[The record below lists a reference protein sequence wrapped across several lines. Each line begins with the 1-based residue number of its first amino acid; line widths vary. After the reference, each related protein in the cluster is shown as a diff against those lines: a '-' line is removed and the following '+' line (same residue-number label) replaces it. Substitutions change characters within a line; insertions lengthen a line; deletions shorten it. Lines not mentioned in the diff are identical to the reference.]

1 MQPSTR
7 KLHTYVLPMPAGAK
21 SSSPSRT
28 SSSVPRTR
36 PTGVHGGTHN
46 LWHSSP
52 LEPKKHEKDSG
63 DDKMSGPTI
72 SEAQS
77 VLKESNSNN
86 AAIRI
91 PPPLAEGLSLPQ
103 LDTLNTSD
111 TKKVKRHA
119 YSGPLTSKP
128 WSTKPILTSSG
139 PIASAELPQLISGLL
154 SRVPVPQPSSPKIS
168 PGASPPLVSSPR
180 INELHE
186 LPRPP
191 VSLATKPARFPALV
205 GHSAPLISRNE
216 LSATN
221 KTPSIASNAASPLPT
236 PPMVPRSFSIPSSN
250 QRATTLHV
258 TKLLDS
264 SQDPDKAEEVTS
276 PPLTPISLPNNK
288 PTSTISEVASQSSN
302 PR

>member
-7 KLHTYVLPMPAGAK
+7 KFHTYVLPMPAGAK
-21 SSSPSRT
+21 SSTPSRT
-28 SSSVPRTR
+28 SSSAPRSR
-36 PTGVHGGTHN
+36 PTGN

-63 DDKMSGPTI
+63 DDKISGPTM

-77 VLKESNSNN
+77 VLKESNSNY
-86 AAIRI
+86 AAIRKSA
-91 PPPLAEGLSLPQ
+91 PPLAEGLSLPQ
-103 LDTLNTSD
+103 LETLNTSE
-111 TKKVKRHA
+111 TKKGKRQA

-139 PIASAELPQLISGLL
+139 PIASTELPQLVSGLL

-168 PGASPPLVSSPR
+168 PGTSPPVSSPR

-191 VSLATKPARFPALV
+191 VSSASKPARFPGLV

-236 PPMVPRSFSIPSSN
+236 PPTVPRSFSIPSSS

-258 TKLLDS
+258 NKLLES
-264 SQDPDKAEEVTS
+264 THDPDKAEEVTS
-276 PPLTPISLPNNK
+276 PPLTPISLPNIK
-288 PTSTISEVASQSSN
+288 PTSTISEVAFQSSN
-302 PR
+302 QR